1 MNATVVGNSGF
12 NGFPQGIDTKISVL
26 NQYQP
31 KNQFFFKDINSPMS
45 KSASKKMNNSMAIN
59 NSTEANKPGPQP
71 QMHLPNKQHINE
83 SQMQFKSVN
92 HSIDQ
97 MKELSQTF
105 DFHSQGK
112 RDNI

>member
-1 MNATVVGNSGF
+1 MNSTVAGNSGF
-12 NGFPQGIDTKISVL
+12 HGLPQGIDTKISVL

-31 KNQFFFKDINSPMS
+31 KNQFFFKDINSPKS
-45 KSASKKMNNSMAIN
+45 KAASKKMNNSMAIN
-59 NSTEANKPGPQP
+59 SSEANKTGQQP
-71 QMHLPNKQHINE
+71 QLQLPNKQHIND

-105 DFHSQGK
+105 DFHSSSK